1 MSKEC
6 LEKIYQNQKK
16 SQQQKSGNPNDDDNL
31 KIEVLDSLEKPE
43 IPLPPS
49 LCTALSEGPIP
60 AETQLSDRFSS
71 HLLSESSNDLR
82 DLHIIN
88 TVKNFS

>member
-1 MSKEC
+1 MSREC

-16 SQQQKSGNPNDDDNL
+16 IQQQKLGNPDDDNL

-49 LCTALSEGPIP
+49 LCTALSDGPAP

-71 HLLSESSNDLR
+71 NLLSESSNDLR
-82 DLHIIN
+82 DLNIIN
-88 TVKNFS
+88 TVIFFF